1 MNKEY
6 INKLYEDNKEIF
18 NESENEINSSEEL
31 EEQIL
36 AYITSNMEYDYNVS
50 VDTDKLFEQEPKSE
64 LKMLDDLEVELQYDK
79 EEGTLYIGTP
89 SSSGCEYS
97 CSTAEQVAEYTKEYI
112 LDTVYFLTKEKHSE
126 IKNQLEN
133 IEEEIEK

>member
-6 INKLYEDNKEIF
+6 INKLYEDNKETF

-36 AYITSNMEYDYNVS
+36 AYITSNMEYDYDIS
-50 VDTDKLFEQEPKSE
+50 IDIDKLF
-64 LKMLDDLEVELQYDK
+64 DK
-79 EEGTLYIGTP
+79 
-89 SSSGCEYS
+89 
-97 CSTAEQVAEYTKEYI
+97 
-112 LDTVYFLTKEKHSE
+112 KEKYSE
-126 IKNQLEN
+126 IQQDKN